1 MDKNI
6 IRIKDFPSNTVDEA
20 ILILRENKK
29 AKKYEC
35 TSKFKNIDSNVINKN
50 NEEMIIKE
58 AEYIISDYID
68 ENGLDKKDK
77 KNKKI
82 KRLKIT
88 NVVLF
93 LGLIISIIF

>member
-20 ILILRENKK
+20 ILILKENKK

-35 TSKFKNIDSNVINKN
+35 TSKFKNIDNNEKN

-88 NVVLF
+88 NAVLF

>member
-20 ILILRENKK
+20 ILILRENKR
-29 AKKYEC
+29 AKKFEC
-35 TSKFKNIDSNVINKN
+35 TSKFKNIDNNEINKN

-77 KNKKI
+77 KNQKI
-82 KRLKIT
+82 KRLKIA
-88 NVVLF
+88 NGVLIF
-93 LGLIISIIF
+93 GLIISIIF